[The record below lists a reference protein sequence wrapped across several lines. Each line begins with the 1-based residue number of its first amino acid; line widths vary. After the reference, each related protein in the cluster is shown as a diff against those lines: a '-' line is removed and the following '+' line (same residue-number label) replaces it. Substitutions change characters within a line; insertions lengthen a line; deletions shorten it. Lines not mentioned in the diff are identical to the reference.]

1 MFPSF
6 PNYTEQMYEGNE
18 PCGKGHELIEG
29 GFADRWECKWGSAE
43 TNGNRIIHASFSI
56 NQKINIFII
65 ESTLWITDFRYEG
78 KSDVWEYSNNDNI
91 RFPGSP
97 CLYKRRRHELEK
109 DKIEKILNTNIPCKL
124 WELVQQRSKELY
136 QAS

>member
-56 NQKINIFII
+56 MKILKALCGLQSAFNIFII
-65 ESTLWITDFRYEG
+65 ESTL
-78 KSDVWEYSNNDNI
+78 
-91 RFPGSP
+91 
-97 CLYKRRRHELEK
+97 
-109 DKIEKILNTNIPCKL
+109 
-124 WELVQQRSKELY
+124 
-136 QAS
+136 